1 MYPAPL
7 LMYFHTRGTSSRCT
21 TMVPHSRHPLTRTC
35 NVFCFAFENSL
46 PFFVIPPSARYRLS
60 FFSYSKTVGMQNM
73 FCIIAILILR
83 FYAVSSYE
91 RTSKVGTNII
101 YPKCYLFFNKRVFVA
116 ITVITFVP
124 SSIYVIRQIKSGIV
138 FPGLNYFLTFD

>member
-1 MYPAPL
+1 ML
-7 LMYFHTRGTSSRCT
+7 
-21 TMVPHSRHPLTRTC
+21 PHSRHPLTRTC
-35 NVFCFAFENSL
+35 NVFLFRFRKQPAIFRN
-46 PFFVIPPSARYRLS
+46 IPSARYRLS

-91 RTSKVGTNII
+91 RTGKVGTNII

-124 SSIYVIRQIKSGIV
+124 SSIYVIRQIQIGYCI
-138 FPGLNYFLTFD
+138 PRP